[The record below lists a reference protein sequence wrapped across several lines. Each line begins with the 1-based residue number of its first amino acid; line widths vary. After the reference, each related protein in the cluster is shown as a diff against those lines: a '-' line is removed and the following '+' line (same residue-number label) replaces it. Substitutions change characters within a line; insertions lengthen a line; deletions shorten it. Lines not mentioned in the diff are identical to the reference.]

1 MANGRVIT
9 GYSKP
14 YVATYSN
21 TGTSVTYANGTPLAR
36 GVSVNIAPDTSD
48 ATNFYADNQLAE
60 SVNALF
66 TSGTATITVDG
77 LKDEARQLIMG
88 IVTTENVTVGSDTVA
103 FQVFDDQQQIPYM
116 GFGCIV
122 RYMEDGVTSYVPFIL
137 PKVAFQQEGIEAN
150 TQEDTIEFQTQEL
163 TANILKDDTQHHA
176 WKKVGE
182 AQATEAEAEDAIKK
196 VLNIQ

>member
-1 MANGRVIT
+1 MLLLTGFGMARAEIVEI
-9 GYSKP
+9 
-14 YVATYSN
+14 
-21 TGTSVTYANGTPLAR
+21 GTE
-36 GVSVNIAPDTSD
+36 
-48 ATNFYADNQLAE
+48 FNQLAE

-163 TANILKDDTQHHA
+163 TANILKDDTQYHA